1 MSRGQCDSEENRWH
15 YPALDQGPHMNGWPE
30 EFHGSEGKEQLQ
42 SGVPESNRGSAPTAE
57 LQSPFRCYRYIR
69 IHYRLVSRCREFI
82 KSALVGARILLARA
96 HRPHTHDYRRSLA
109 REI

>member
-1 MSRGQCDSEENRWH
+1 
-15 YPALDQGPHMNGWPE
+15 MNGWPE

-82 KSALVGARILLARA
+82 KSALVGARIDLMRDDFGGTGCAC
-96 HRPHTHDYRRSLA
+96 DVYRRSLA